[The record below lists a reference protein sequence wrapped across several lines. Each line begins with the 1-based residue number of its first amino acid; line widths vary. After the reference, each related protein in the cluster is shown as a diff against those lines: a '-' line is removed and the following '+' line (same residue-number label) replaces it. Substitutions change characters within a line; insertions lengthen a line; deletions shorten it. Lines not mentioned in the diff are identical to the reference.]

1 MAGYVH
7 GLQAA
12 QDRLAKARQTLREAQ
27 SAEAEAIRMNRMA
40 EAMEA
45 QVREIRDRTRKRTYV
60 PRASENQYGGP
71 EGLRAAVAEIDEYN
85 ARKRA
90 GKANR

>member
-1 MAGYVH
+1 MAGYIH

-27 SAEAEAIRMNRMA
+27 SAEAEQIRMNRMA

-45 QVREIRDRTRKRTYV
+45 QAAAIRERTRKRTYV
-60 PRASENQYGGP
+60 PRAAENQYGGP
-71 EGLRAAVAEIDEYN
+71 EGLKAAVKEMAEFN
-85 ARKRA
+85 ARK
-90 GKANR
+90 KAVAS